1 MNMKTLV
8 IASVLAALLMGLPLA
23 GVMEYGR
30 RKTEPRRT
38 ELANSGVKSELDAFI
53 TQHSLSQND
62 MRFMVY
68 RKPLPFLN
76 AWLSYAFSIGFSAGI
91 YILIR
96 RGLIK
101 LIGKQ
106 NSQQG
111 GPGYPPQGVGSPD
124 P

>member
-8 IASVLAALLMGLPLA
+8 VASVLSAMVMGLPLA

-30 RKTEPRRT
+30 RKTEPRRAA
-38 ELANSGVKSELDAFI
+38 LVNSGVKAELDAFI
-53 TQHSLSQND
+53 TQHSLSHND
-62 MRFMVY
+62 MRFLVY

-91 YILIR
+91 FILIR

-101 LIGKQ
+101 LIGIHS
-106 NSQQG
+106 SQQS
-111 GPGYPPQGVGSPD
+111 GPAYPPQGVGSAD

>member
-1 MNMKTLV
+1 MNIKTAV
-8 IASVLAALLMGLPLA
+8 FASVLAALIMGLPMA

-30 RKTEPRRT
+30 RKTEPRRA
-38 ELANSGVKSELDAFI
+38 ELANSGVKAELDAFI

-62 MRFMVY
+62 MRFMVS

-76 AWLSYAFSIGFSAGI
+76 AWLSYAFSIGFSAWI

-96 RGLIK
+96 RGLIR

-106 NSQQG
+106 NSQQSV
-111 GPGYPPQGVGSPD
+111 PGYPPQGVGSPE